1 MRTVLVK
8 KQGLDHYRNVG
19 RLIRI
24 LSKTPAGYL
33 IQVST
38 YNL

>member
-1 MRTVLVK
+1 MRTVLVQK
-8 KQGLDHYRNVG
+8 RGLDHYRNVG

-33 IQVST
+33 IEVST
-38 YNL
+38 HHL